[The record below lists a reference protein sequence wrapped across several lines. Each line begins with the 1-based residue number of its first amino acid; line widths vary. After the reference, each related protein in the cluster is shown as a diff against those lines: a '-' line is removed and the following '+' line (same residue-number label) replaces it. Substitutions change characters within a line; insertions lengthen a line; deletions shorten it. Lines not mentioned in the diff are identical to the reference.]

1 MCHRAVVAFL
11 INGQMDQKGF
21 LFSSTFMPFKQEYM
35 VSSAD
40 ILLDFISFAHVH
52 FVIHNSVDQT
62 THNFNVVMF
71 VCLWQQICDTFYI
84 KEGMSGPFSLPD
96 RTFCHYVHCFIC
108 SSNQPTNKVARY
120 LGLDVLRQTQGGRE
134 SKRLRDF
141 KCIYL
146 MLLFILQNKYI
157 NFKISD
163 ISDVYSTLE
172 PTDRVGD
179 SKGAVVEREALQVRR
194 STSSVPL

>member
-1 MCHRAVVAFL
+1 
-11 INGQMDQKGF
+11 
-21 LFSSTFMPFKQEYM
+21 
-35 VSSAD
+35 
-40 ILLDFISFAHVH
+40 
-52 FVIHNSVDQT
+52 
-62 THNFNVVMF
+62 MF
-71 VCLWQQICDTFYI
+71 GCLWQQICDTFNMFATLALPSWLRHSHI
-84 KEGMSGPFSLPD
+84 FKEGMSGPFSLLD
-96 RTFCHYVHCFIC
+96 RTFCRYVHCVKC

-120 LGLDVLRQTQGGRE
+120 LGLDVLATVAHRQTHEGRE
-134 SKRLRDF
+134 SKRLCDL

-179 SKGAVVEREALQVRR
+179 SKGAIVEREALQVRH
-194 STSSVPL
+194 STPSVPL